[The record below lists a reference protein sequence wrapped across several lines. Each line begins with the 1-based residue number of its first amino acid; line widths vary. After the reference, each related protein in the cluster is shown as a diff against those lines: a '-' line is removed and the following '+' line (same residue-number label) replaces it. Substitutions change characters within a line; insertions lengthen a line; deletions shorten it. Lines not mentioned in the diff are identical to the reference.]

1 MFLHFLHRDREAALV
16 KCWDGLRPLAAVCH
30 RDTRHQQSS
39 TTRVL
44 LSDAKPIVRV
54 FKEHFN
60 WPWLVQ
66 SESEF
71 QFHTKEGYSNFLNFD
86 QIMCFCEGQK
96 QISLPASLSN
106 TSGDGRRLKD
116 NNEVAATGVARWL
129 QVKIYNVF

>member
-1 MFLHFLHRDREAALV
+1 VFLHLLHRDREAPLV
-16 KCWDGLRPLAAVCH
+16 KCWDGWRPLAAVCH

-39 TTRVL
+39 ATKVL
-44 LSDAKPIVRV
+44 LNDAQPIVRV
-54 FKEHFN
+54 FKEHFI
-60 WPWLVQ
+60 WPWLVL

-71 QFHTKEGYSNFLNFD
+71 QFHTKEGYSNFINFD
-86 QIMCFCEGQK
+86 HTFFLEGQK

-116 NNEVAATGVARWL
+116 SNEVPATGVARWL